1 MRRAKWG
8 VGAVVVVGL
17 AWLLSNL
24 FNIRLGGIGTEDG
37 AQVGLPT
44 RTTIV
49 DSDEEQAP
57 TVPPGQSEPL
67 PDTTDDQSVAV
78 QDSNATT
85 DAVGAGG
92 AVEVL
97 IDDRTFFIRRGV
109 GEHAKWVAAEPAVI
123 ASYASQAK
131 GDATGVKVRHFSAAF
146 GTGVRGKGAVGCA
159 SGSGPSC
166 FTNRSARAVA
176 GKRVRRNSSLVEC
189 RSRSALPIFSQPAQ
203 LVDTT

>member
-1 MRRAKWG
+1 
-8 VGAVVVVGL
+8 L

-78 QDSNATT
+78 EDSNATT

-109 GEHAKWVAAEPAVI
+109 GEHARWVAAEPAVI
-123 ASYASQAK
+123 SSYASQAK
-131 GDATGVKVRHFSAAF
+131 GDATGVKLRIF
-146 GTGVRGKGAVGCA
+146 
-159 SGSGPSC
+159 
-166 FTNRSARAVA
+166 
-176 GKRVRRNSSLVEC
+176 RRP
-189 RSRSALPIFSQPAQ
+189 SALASAEKELSDTLQEAGIPASKIDLREQ
-203 LVDTT
+203 LLENE